1 MIQYKKYYMPG
12 TKEELLKTIDT
23 IDCTYDIL
31 AGGTDLY
38 AKEKTPFN
46 GADAAIDISGIKE
59 FSVIKLKKEEGLI
72 KHFGFSFHESFVLA
86 LYALCA
92 FLEPRIRKQKSPC
105 NSIAE
110 AFETI
115 CISTFERAF

>member
-1 MIQYKKYYMPG
+1 MPG

-59 FSVIKLKKEEGLI
+59 FSVIKLKKEDRMKKNSKYGRMYRFCDMQRFISRISRSERWQLSEVMWQI
-72 KHFGFSFHESFVLA
+72 
-86 LYALCA
+86 
-92 FLEPRIRKQKSPC
+92 PRLPEIRLL
-105 NSIAE
+105 
-110 AFETI
+110 
-115 CISTFERAF
+115 R

>member
-23 IDCTYDIL
+23 IDSTYDIL

-46 GADAAIDISGIKE
+46 GADAAIDISGI
-59 FSVIKLKKEEGLI
+59 
-72 KHFGFSFHESFVLA
+72 
-86 LYALCA
+86 
-92 FLEPRIRKQKSPC
+92 
-105 NSIAE
+105 
-110 AFETI
+110 
-115 CISTFERAF
+115 

>member
-38 AKEKTPFN
+38 GTASYLLSRTM
-46 GADAAIDISGIKE
+46 
-59 FSVIKLKKEEGLI
+59 
-72 KHFGFSFHESFVLA
+72 H
-86 LYALCA
+86 
-92 FLEPRIRKQKSPC
+92 
-105 NSIAE
+105 
-110 AFETI
+110 
-115 CISTFERAF
+115 ISTEAKLILFLKMRP

>member
-38 AKEKTPFN
+38 AKEKL
-46 GADAAIDISGIKE
+46 ISM
-59 FSVIKLKKEEGLI
+59 
-72 KHFGFSFHESFVLA
+72 
-86 LYALCA
+86 
-92 FLEPRIRKQKSPC
+92 
-105 NSIAE
+105 
-110 AFETI
+110 
-115 CISTFERAF
+115 ERMQR

>member
-72 KHFGFSFHESFVLA
+72 TFGSNI
-86 LYALCA
+86 CIQQ
-92 FLEPRIRKQKSPC
+92 FLEEKL
-105 NSIAE
+105 SIAVDVTTRNSLHPMLRDDIE
-110 AFETI
+110 QSAVRVF
-115 CISTFERAF
+115 

>member
-72 KHFGFSFHESFVLA
+72 TFGS
-86 LYALCA
+86 
-92 FLEPRIRKQKSPC
+92 
-105 NSIAE
+105 N
-110 AFETI
+110 I
-115 CISTFERAF
+115 CIQQREWEWHTYLRPVYLRQGLHAGGCLRCATDPGAAYEGGEAGK

>member
-59 FSVIKLKKEEGLI
+59 FSVIKLKKEEGILTVRQE
-72 KHFGFSFHESFVLA
+72 K
-86 LYALCA
+86 
-92 FLEPRIRKQKSPC
+92 
-105 NSIAE
+105 
-110 AFETI
+110 
-115 CISTFERAF
+115 